1 MHKIKDHI
9 DIYLENDHFFLSK
22 IKNPLALSIKKWG
35 IQLKNIEGGL
45 RNEKMHKNG
54 KSKRVD
60 HVD

>member
-1 MHKIKDHI
+1 MII
-9 DIYLENDHFFLSK
+9 FLSK

-54 KSKRVD
+54 KSKHVD